1 MHLETKIYTKE
12 NNLSFFKILKD
23 SFRDIYSSRF
33 LAKQLAKRDIK
44 AQYRQSFLGIVWAFI
59 MPITTALVWIFLSNS
74 GTVQLTDTGISYPV
88 YVFSGTLIWS
98 IFKETLTMPTN
109 STNGARGILS
119 KINFPKEAL
128 VISGVYK
135 LIFNSAFKI
144 ALLIVLMLFYKVA
157 FSWTLLL
164 LPLGL
169 FIIIILGIALG
180 LILSPISML
189 YTDIGKFVNLGMS
202 FLMYVTPV
210 VYAIPNTGV
219 MKTIMLLNPLTYV
232 ITTTRDM
239 LFGGDF
245 QYLNAYII
253 VLVISIPILLM
264 GLVWYRLS
272 IPIIV
277 ERLSA

>member
-1 MHLETKIYTKE
+1 MHLQTKIYTKE
-12 NNLSFFKILKD
+12 NNLSLFKILKG
-23 SFRDIYSSRF
+23 SFKDIYSSRF

-44 AQYRQSFLGIVWAFI
+44 AQYRQSFLGIIWAFI
-59 MPITTALVWIFLSNS
+59 MPITTALVWIFLSSS
-74 GTVQLTDTGISYPV
+74 GTVKLTDTGISYPV

-98 IFKETLTMPTN
+98 IFKETLTMPAN
-109 STNGARGILS
+109 STIGARNILS

-144 ALLIVLMLFYKVA
+144 ALLIVLMLFYKVS
-157 FSWTLLL
+157 FSWTLVL

-169 FIIIILGIALG
+169 FFIIIFGIALG
-180 LILSPISML
+180 LILTPISML

-219 MKTIMLLNPLTYV
+219 MKTIMLLNPLTCV
-232 ITTTRDM
+232 IAITRDM

-253 VLVISIPILLM
+253 VLVISIPILLI